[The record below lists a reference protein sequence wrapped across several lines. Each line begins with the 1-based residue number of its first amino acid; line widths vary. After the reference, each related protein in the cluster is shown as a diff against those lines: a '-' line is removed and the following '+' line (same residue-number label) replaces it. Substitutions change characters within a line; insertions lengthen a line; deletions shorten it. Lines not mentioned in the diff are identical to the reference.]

1 MAETD
6 VYARILKLVAELSG
20 ESALHPQTR
29 LKEDLA
35 LDSIELVQLVLRL
48 NRAFG
53 LQIHSAELLPENF
66 GDIGRL
72 NAFIQAKT
80 AAHGSH

>member
-20 ESALHPQTR
+20 ESDLRPQTR
-29 LKEDLA
+29 PKEDLA

-48 NRAFG
+48 NQAFG

-66 GDIGRL
+66 GDLDRL
-72 NAFIQAKT
+72 TAFVTAKT
-80 AAHGSH
+80 KAHDHR